1 MKMLIAVDGSAA
13 SLDAVRHAIAL
24 ANEGLRARLLLAN
37 VQEPTHLYEMVLARD
52 LDLIERAAE
61 GAGAHALQD
70 AVALVRAAGLEFE
83 TEIATGEP
91 AHTLVEVAENFGC
104 GMIVVGA
111 RGAGSLRSAML
122 GSVSTE
128 LLHSASM
135 PVLVV
140 KAAEA
145 PAEAEAEAEVEAD

>member
-1 MKMLIAVDGSAA
+1 MKIMVAVDGSAA

-24 ANEGLRARLLLAN
+24 VREGLRASLLLAN

-52 LDLIERAAE
+52 LAMIERAAQD
-61 GAGAHALQD
+61 AGAHALQP
-70 AVALVRAAGLEFE
+70 AAALARAAGLEVE

-91 AHTLVEVAENFGC
+91 AHLLVEVAENFGC
-104 GMIVVGA
+104 EMIVVGA
-111 RGAGSLRSAML
+111 RGAGSLRNAVL

-140 KAAEA
+140 KSTPPSSADEAADEMQ
-145 PAEAEAEAEVEAD
+145 

>member
-1 MKMLIAVDGSAA
+1 MKIMIAVDGSAA

-24 ANEGLRARLLLAN
+24 LREGLRASLLLVN

-52 LDLIERAAE
+52 LALIERAAQD
-61 GAGAHALQD
+61 AGAHALRE
-70 AVALVRAAGLEFE
+70 AVALVQAAALQPQ
-83 TEIATGEP
+83 TQIATGEP
-91 AHTLVEVAENFGC
+91 AHMLVEVAENFGC
-104 GMIVVGA
+104 TMIVVGA

-140 KAAEA
+140 KTA
-145 PAEAEAEAEVEAD
+145 PASAEAEFEAEADAA

>member
-13 SLDAVRHAIAL
+13 SLDAARHAITL
-24 ANEGLRARLLLAN
+24 VREGLRATLLLAN

-52 LDLIERAAE
+52 PEMIERAAQ

-70 AVALVRAAGLEFE
+70 AVALVRAAGLEVE

-104 GMIVVGA
+104 EMIVVGA
-111 RGAGSLRSAML
+111 RGAGSLRSAVL

-128 LLHSASM
+128 LLHSATM

-140 KAAEA
+140 KAGE
-145 PAEAEAEAEVEAD
+145 PPPEAESD